1 MELGLD
7 SAPEVPGWK
16 DRFEKFQELNP
27 FIIHVSMDTDRMYEH
42 DAMTREQ
49 IQRNRPKLELV
60 ERLARKLAMNMTK
73 GTFKY
78 HEDEWRLGRWLHMGI
93 DDAMDGLLY
102 MVLAQDRAEKDGVL

>member
-16 DRFEKFQELNP
+16 DSFDEFQALNP
-27 FIIHVSMDTDRMYEH
+27 IVVHIAMDTDRIHEFGV
-42 DAMTREQ
+42 MTPQQ
-49 IQRNRPKLELV
+49 IRRNRPKLELV

-78 HEDEWRLGRWLHMGI
+78 PEDEWRLGRWLHMGI

-102 MVLAQDRAEKDGVL
+102 MLLAQDRAEKDGTL